1 MKKFSQN
8 AASNFVPL
16 LARLLLFLAFVPV
29 GWHHAMQHVVFT
41 GESAIRLQELGVQ
54 PTIAATAAQASMQAI
69 GEQGPALQTRA
80 LHALTLTFD
89 GLRLPRPDIW
99 AWSVTVIEL
108 VGGALVLVGLFS
120 RVWTAGMVLWGLIL
134 FGLTSWAAIRGTWF
148 FTTPE
153 PDLSRA
159 LSQLALIVLAL
170 GITLTGPGK
179 LSLDGQIFR
188 GAGGGGGG
196 DEGDD
201 EE

>member
-8 AASNFVPL
+8 AAANFVPL
-16 LARLLLFLAFVPV
+16 LARLLLFLAFVPI
-29 GWHHAMQHVVFT
+29 GWHHAMQHAVFT
-41 GESAIRLQELGVQ
+41 GESAIRLQELGVE
-54 PTIAATAAQASMQAI
+54 PTLAANAAQAGLQDL
-69 GEQGPALQTRA
+69 GGGGPALQTRA
-80 LHALTLTFD
+80 MHALTLTFD

-108 VGGALVLVGLFS
+108 VGGALVLIGLFS
-120 RVWTAGMVLWGLIL
+120 RVWTAGMVLWGLVL
-134 FGLTSWAAIRGTWF
+134 FGLTSWAAVRGTWF

-196 DEGDD
+196 EGD
-201 EE
+201 EEE